1 MTMFA
6 KFIFCTVLIL
16 LYSSKI
22 IAKNTWIL
30 DKELSEIT
38 FELPVLLAN
47 KIRGQFTKFDGSV
60 VIDQENKE
68 NNRALFSIQIN
79 SMNLNYDKYKEL
91 LLSNVFFDEAN
102 FPIIIIDTKKFNI
115 LDNSNTLQINA
126 ELQIKD
132 IVHIIPLM
140 IEINHLSND
149 WVQIKTDL
157 KFSRTAYE
165 LGKGSWSSTLILRD
179 KIRLKANLFLN
190 RE

>member
-1 MTMFA
+1 MFA

-79 SMNLNYDKYKEL
+79 SMSLNYDKYKEL
-91 LLSNVFFDEAN
+91 LLSSVFFDEAN

-115 LDNSNTLQINA
+115 LDNSNTLQIHA

-132 IVHIIPLM
+132 IVHIIPFM
-140 IEINHLSND
+140 IEINHLAND

>member
-1 MTMFA
+1 
-6 KFIFCTVLIL
+6 
-16 LYSSKI
+16 
-22 IAKNTWIL
+22 
-30 DKELSEIT
+30 
-38 FELPVLLAN
+38 
-47 KIRGQFTKFDGSV
+47 
-60 VIDQENKE
+60 
-68 NNRALFSIQIN
+68 
-79 SMNLNYDKYKEL
+79 MNLNYDKYKEL

-140 IEINHLSND
+140 IEINHLAND

-165 LGKGSWSSTLILRD
+165 LGKGSWFSTLILRD

>member
-1 MTMFA
+1 MFA

-149 WVQIKTDL
+149 WVQIKTDF